1 MDEVSGQMSDL
12 CPYRKIL
19 LEMPYPFAYFQKMG
33 YDEWLLIAFNQAF
46 EKIFSC
52 GVGDTVDHFPFEVK
66 TGRSEVEIHG
76 SWYSVYSFAL
86 DGGQMSLIMH
96 DITARR
102 RIDDAIVQ
110 IFKTATVM
118 I

>member
-1 MDEVSGQMSDL
+1 MSDL

-19 LEMPYPFAYFQKMG
+19 LEMQYPFAYFQKMKD
-33 YDEWLLIAFNQAF
+33 DEWILIAFNRVF
-46 EKIFSC
+46 EQLFSC
-52 GVGDTVDHFPFEVK
+52 DVGDTVDRFPFEVK
-66 TGRSEVEIHG
+66 TGRSEVEIDG
-76 SWYSVYSFAL
+76 NWYSVYSFAL
-86 DGGQMSLIMH
+86 DGGQMSLILH

-102 RIDDAIVQ
+102 RIDEAIAQ